1 MKTYRI
7 LMSRTYNTSVEV
19 NFPDDGR
26 DHAEIINDK
35 IEDQDHEIWDL
46 IAEAELFQM
55 NVDNENWD
63 FLEIIKDKPPISE
76 WTMHTKYD
84 K

>member
-1 MKTYRI
+1 
-7 LMSRTYNTSVEV
+7 MSRTYNTSVEV

-35 IEDQDHEIWDL
+35 IEDHDQEIWDL

-55 NVDNENWD
+55 NVDNEEW
-63 FLEIIKDKPPISE
+63 EIQEIDQTRTGALSPDTGPRN
-76 WTMHTKYD
+76 
-84 K
+84 

>member
-1 MKTYRI
+1 MHKKYKI
-7 LMSRTYNTSVEV
+7 FMSRTYNTVIEM

-55 NVDNENWD
+55 NVDNEDW
-63 FLEIIKDKPPISE
+63 EIKEINQTTTGALSQDTGPF
-76 WTMHTKYD
+76 
-84 K
+84 

>member
-35 IEDQDHEIWDL
+35 IEDHDHEIWDL

-55 NVDNENWD
+55 NVDNQDWKIQ
-63 FLEIIKDKPPISE
+63 EINKTRTGGLSPDTGPRN
-76 WTMHTKYD
+76 
-84 K
+84 